1 MTKMKDFD
9 GLIEREVPPSGN
21 YLPIIDGEYKDSK
34 DGGRK
39 EKTTIYLETTTLK
52 KQLTEMPGQV
62 RNSIRQHVTQ
72 SMETETK
79 TLKEELGKT
88 TEILE

>member
-1 MTKMKDFD
+1 M
-9 GLIEREVPPSGN
+9 
-21 YLPIIDGEYKDSK
+21 DSK

-39 EKTTIYLETTTLK
+39 EKTTIFLETTTLK
-52 KQLTEMPGQV
+52 KQLTDMPAEV
-62 RNSIRQHVTQ
+62 RQSIRKHVTQ